1 MEGAASA
8 AEPEHGV
15 FAAAQ
20 PAPSLLRFAANCG
33 VLQINTFV
41 LCMWYLTAPKNE
53 SFPIMS
59 LHAVALS
66 SYSRTDIFKHPC
78 SEKLNHE
85 SLKVAFTESACS
97 SNPSARIS
105 CLAPTPQISILS
117 DESSRP
123 AVIGH
128 AGSFGSYPNSAEA
141 IKDILMS
148 VLNASGLKPS
158 LVLEQN
164 TMQGAEHP
172 DSDMEQWEESSA
184 GDSHDDS
191 DSDSVHR
198 NTVCTQTDIRFTRHR
213 ACWNN
218 THSDS
223 SKPLVD
229 TFFCPR
235 FSDGDPA
242 ASCLSSFT
250 LSDMSPLKQDCF
262 TQVTLTGGTVTSA
275 VVHSG
280 KECYTFPERDLT
292 STRFLS
298 NSTVGKPADLV
309 QYPDTLEPVPVSNND
324 SSSPRGLPQSEP
336 VNPTGSTSPL
346 NISAIP
352 LNRSLQDICMLP
364 EDVEK
369 VFQKGNNVS
378 VYKVGTRTKVIFFQ
392 SPGDQISS
400 LRYCRNFVDI
410 SLCLHNAVEGRE
422 GEYSGHLVV
431 YNIVEKQENAHFFV
445 ADMIIASL
453 EKMKCNILSQQAESW
468 GMEETSGSDSSYHT
482 DSELYSYPGV
492 KKSDSSVASSDS
504 GYEGKFLSLECCALL
519 PVSSPVHLPSHH
531 EVTKFGCHSD
541 SEDEYVIIELED
553 LENLS
558 VTPDKRSPFEPGSN
572 SAEATAQELC
582 RAFRKYWLQRDS
594 VVQLS
599 GCLSSSKQRSVLKEE
614 IPKELESSLN
624 LAEEIKIISKL
635 RGSSGWSPP
644 RSQIIFNIHPSVK
657 RDVVVAAQNFTCVGC
672 GTPIESKY
680 IRRLRYCD
688 YLGKYFCDC
697 CHSYAQSCIPARI
710 LSKWDFKKYYV
721 CNFSKHLLD
730 SIWQHPIFNVL
741 CINKTLYTKSKEM
754 DRVREAQEQL
764 FHLKKLLK
772 TCRFG
777 ESVLKEYE
785 QVPSHLTEELHLFSL
800 DDLVKIKRG
809 QLLPLLKDIL
819 KSSISHV
826 DGCEVS
832 NTFRGRDKRRYLF
845 TTHPY
850 FQLDLTASE
859 A

>member
-1 MEGAASA
+1 
-8 AEPEHGV
+8 
-15 FAAAQ
+15 
-20 PAPSLLRFAANCG
+20 
-33 VLQINTFV
+33 
-41 LCMWYLTAPKNE
+41 
-53 SFPIMS
+53 
-59 LHAVALS
+59 
-66 SYSRTDIFKHPC
+66 
-78 SEKLNHE
+78 LNHE

-97 SNPSARIS
+97 SNASVRIS
-105 CLAPTPQISILS
+105 CLAPTPQISVLS

-141 IKDILMS
+141 IKDILTS

-158 LVLEQN
+158 LVLEQS

-172 DSDMEQWEESSA
+172 DSDMEQWDESSA

-191 DSDSVHR
+191 DSDSAHH
-198 NTVCTQTDIRFTRHR
+198 NTACTQTDIRFTRHR

-223 SKPLVD
+223 SKPSLD

-242 ASCLSSFT
+242 ASSLDGFT
-250 LSDMSPLKQDCF
+250 FPDVSPLKQDCF
-262 TQVTLTGGTVTSA
+262 TQVTLTGGTITSA

-292 STRFLS
+292 FTRFLS
-298 NSTVGKPADLV
+298 NSTVGKPPDLV
-309 QYPDTLEPVPVSNND
+309 QYPDALEPVPVSNSN
-324 SSSPRGLPQSEP
+324 SSSPSDLPQSEP
-336 VNPTGSTSPL
+336 VDPTGSTSPL

-369 VFQKGNNVS
+369 
-378 VYKVGTRTKVIFFQ
+378 
-392 SPGDQISS
+392 
-400 LRYCRNFVDI
+400 
-410 SLCLHNAVEGRE
+410 
-422 GEYSGHLVV
+422 
-431 YNIVEKQENAHFFV
+431 ENAHFFV

-468 GMEETSGSDSSYHT
+468 GVEETSGSDSSYHT
-482 DSELYSYPGV
+482 DSELHYYPGV

-504 GYEGKFLSLECCALL
+504 GYEGKLL
-519 PVSSPVHLPSHH
+519 RTFSPVHLPSHH
-531 EVTKFGCHSD
+531 EVTRFCCHSD

-558 VTPDKRSPFEPGSN
+558 VTPDKRSSFEPGSN

-582 RAFRKYWLQRDS
+582 RAFRKYWLQTDS

-614 IPKELESSLN
+614 VPKELESSLN

-657 RDVVVAAQNFTCVGC
+657 RDAVVAAQNFTCVGC

-697 CHSYAQSCIPARI
+697 CHSYAQSSIPARI

-730 SIWQHPIFNVL
+730 SIWQHPIFNVS

-777 ESVLKEYE
+777 ESVLKEFE

-826 DGCEVS
+826 DGCELCQAKGFICEFCQS
-832 NTFRGRDKRRYLF
+832 ADLLFPHQIAKCKRCTECKTCFHKACFRSGGCPRCLRISARRTL
-845 TTHPY
+845 
-850 FQLDLTASE
+850 SE
-859 A
+859 TP

>member
-1 MEGAASA
+1 
-8 AEPEHGV
+8 
-15 FAAAQ
+15 
-20 PAPSLLRFAANCG
+20 
-33 VLQINTFV
+33 
-41 LCMWYLTAPKNE
+41 
-53 SFPIMS
+53 
-59 LHAVALS
+59 
-66 SYSRTDIFKHPC
+66 
-78 SEKLNHE
+78 
-85 SLKVAFTESACS
+85 
-97 SNPSARIS
+97 
-105 CLAPTPQISILS
+105 

-164 TMQGAEHP
+164 TMQGAENP

-223 SKPLVD
+223 SKPLLD

-242 ASCLSSFT
+242 APCLNSFT
-250 LSDMSPLKQDCF
+250 LSDMPPLKQDCF

-280 KECYTFPERDLT
+280 KECCTFPERDLT
-292 STRFLS
+292 LTRFLS
-298 NSTVGKPADLV
+298 SSTVGKPADLV
-309 QYPDTLEPVPVSNND
+309 QYPDALEPVPVSNSD

-369 VFQKGNNVS
+369 
-378 VYKVGTRTKVIFFQ
+378 
-392 SPGDQISS
+392 
-400 LRYCRNFVDI
+400 
-410 SLCLHNAVEGRE
+410 
-422 GEYSGHLVV
+422 
-431 YNIVEKQENAHFFV
+431 ENAHFFV

-482 DSELYSYPGV
+482 DSEVYSYPGV

-504 GYEGKFLSLECCALL
+504 GYEGKLLSCALL

-582 RAFRKYWLQRDS
+582 RAFRKYWLQTDS

-826 DGCEVS
+826 DGCELCQAKGFICEFCQS
-832 NTFRGRDKRRYLF
+832 ADLLFPYQTAKCKRCTECKTCFHKACFRSGGCPRCLRISARRTL
-845 TTHPY
+845 
-850 FQLDLTASE
+850 SE
-859 A
+859 TPSLVLQ

>member
-1 MEGAASA
+1 
-8 AEPEHGV
+8 
-15 FAAAQ
+15 
-20 PAPSLLRFAANCG
+20 
-33 VLQINTFV
+33 T
-41 LCMWYLTAPKNE
+41 
-53 SFPIMS
+53 
-59 LHAVALS
+59 
-66 SYSRTDIFKHPC
+66 
-78 SEKLNHE
+78 
-85 SLKVAFTESACS
+85 
-97 SNPSARIS
+97 
-105 CLAPTPQISILS
+105 

-128 AGSFGSYPNSAEA
+128 AGSFGSYSNSAEA
-141 IKDILMS
+141 IKDILVS

-158 LVLEQN
+158 LVLEQC

-172 DSDMEQWEESSA
+172 DSDVEQWEESSA
-184 GDSHDDS
+184 GDSHDES
-191 DSDSVHR
+191 DSDSAHHS
-198 NTVCTQTDIRFTRHR
+198 TACTQTDIRFTRHR

-218 THSDS
+218 AYCDS
-223 SKPLVD
+223 SKPLHD
-229 TFFCPR
+229 TFICPHY
-235 FSDGDPA
+235 SDGDSA
-242 ASCLSSFT
+242 ASSLNGFT
-250 LSDMSPLKQDCF
+250 LSDMSPLKRDCF

-280 KECYTFPERDLT
+280 KECYTFPERDLI
-292 STRFLS
+292 STGFPS
-298 NSTVGKPADLV
+298 SSTVGKPTYLV
-309 QYPDTLEPVPVSNND
+309 KYPDALEPVPISNSD
-324 SSSPRGLPQSEP
+324 SNSPSGLSQSEP
-336 VNPTGSTSPL
+336 LSFVPTGSTSPL

-352 LNRSLQDICMLP
+352 LNRSLQDICVLP

-369 VFQKGNNVS
+369 
-378 VYKVGTRTKVIFFQ
+378 
-392 SPGDQISS
+392 
-400 LRYCRNFVDI
+400 
-410 SLCLHNAVEGRE
+410 
-422 GEYSGHLVV
+422 
-431 YNIVEKQENAHFFV
+431 ENAHFFV

-468 GMEETSGSDSSYHT
+468 GVEETSGSDGSYHT

-504 GYEGKFLSLECCALL
+504 GYEGCALL
-519 PVSSPVHLPSHH
+519 PVSSPLHLSSHN
-531 EVTKFGCHSD
+531 EVTRFRCHSD

-558 VTPDKRSPFEPGSN
+558 VTTDKRSSFEPGSN

-582 RAFRKYWLQRDS
+582 RAFRKYWLQTDS
-594 VVQLS
+594 AVQLS
-599 GCLSSSKQRSVLKEE
+599 SCLSSSKQRSVLKEE
-614 IPKELESSLN
+614 IPRELESSLN

-657 RDVVVAAQNFTCVGC
+657 RDAVVAAQNFTCVGC

-697 CHSYAQSCIPARI
+697 CHSYAQSSIPARI

-730 SIWQHPIFNVL
+730 SIWHHPIFNVS

-785 QVPSHLTEELHLFSL
+785 QIPSHLTEELHLFSL

-819 KSSISHV
+819 KSSVSHV
-826 DGCEVS
+826 DGCELCQAKGFICEFCQS
-832 NTFRGRDKRRYLF
+832 ADLLFPYQIAKCKRCTECKACFHKACFKSGGCPKCLRISTRRTL
-845 TTHPY
+845 
-850 FQLDLTASE
+850 SE
-859 A
+859 TPSPVPQ

>member
-1 MEGAASA
+1 
-8 AEPEHGV
+8 
-15 FAAAQ
+15 
-20 PAPSLLRFAANCG
+20 
-33 VLQINTFV
+33 
-41 LCMWYLTAPKNE
+41 
-53 SFPIMS
+53 
-59 LHAVALS
+59 
-66 SYSRTDIFKHPC
+66 
-78 SEKLNHE
+78 LNHE

-97 SNPSARIS
+97 SNPSVRIS
-105 CLAPTPQISILS
+105 CLAPTPQISVLS

-141 IKDILMS
+141 IKEILMS

-158 LVLEQN
+158 LVLEQS
-164 TMQGAEHP
+164 TMQGAEHL
-172 DSDMEQWEESSA
+172 DSDVEQWEESSA

-191 DSDSVHR
+191 DSDSAHH
-198 NTVCTQTDIRFTRHR
+198 NTACTQTDIRFTRHQ

-218 THSDS
+218 AYCDS
-223 SKPLVD
+223 SKPLLD

-235 FSDGDPA
+235 HSDGDPA
-242 ASCLSSFT
+242 ASSLNGFT
-250 LSDMSPLKQDCF
+250 LSDMSPLKRDCF

-280 KECYTFPERDLT
+280 KECYTFSERDLI

-298 NSTVGKPADLV
+298 NSTVGKPSYLV
-309 QYPDTLEPVPVSNND
+309 TYPDALEPVPISNSD
-324 SSSPRGLPQSEP
+324 SNSPSGLSQSEP

-369 VFQKGNNVS
+369 
-378 VYKVGTRTKVIFFQ
+378 
-392 SPGDQISS
+392 
-400 LRYCRNFVDI
+400 
-410 SLCLHNAVEGRE
+410 
-422 GEYSGHLVV
+422 
-431 YNIVEKQENAHFFV
+431 ENAHFFV

-468 GMEETSGSDSSYHT
+468 GVEETSGSDGSYHT

-504 GYEGKFLSLECCALL
+504 GYEGKLLSCALL
-519 PVSSPVHLPSHH
+519 PVSSPAHLPSHH
-531 EVTKFGCHSD
+531 EVTRFRCHSD

-558 VTPDKRSPFEPGSN
+558 VTTDKRSSFEPGSN

-582 RAFRKYWLQRDS
+582 RAFRKYWLQTDS
-594 VVQLS
+594 AVQLS

-614 IPKELESSLN
+614 IPRELESSLN

-657 RDVVVAAQNFTCVGC
+657 RDAVVAAQNFTCVGC

-697 CHSYAQSCIPARI
+697 CHSYAQSSIPARI

-730 SIWQHPIFNVL
+730 SIWQHPIFNVS

-777 ESVLKEYE
+777 ESALKEFE

-826 DGCEVS
+826 DGCELCQAKGFICEFCQS
-832 NTFRGRDKRRYLF
+832 ADLLFPYQIAKCKRCTDCKTCFHKACFKSGGCPKCLRISTRRTLSE
-845 TTHPY
+845 TTP
-850 FQLDLTASE
+850 QVPQ
-859 A
+859 

>member
-1 MEGAASA
+1 
-8 AEPEHGV
+8 
-15 FAAAQ
+15 
-20 PAPSLLRFAANCG
+20 
-33 VLQINTFV
+33 
-41 LCMWYLTAPKNE
+41 
-53 SFPIMS
+53 MS
-59 LHAVALS
+59 LHAVALA
-66 SYSRTDIFKHPC
+66 SYSRPEVFKHPC

-105 CLAPTPQISILS
+105 CLAPTPQISVLS

-128 AGSFGSYPNSAEA
+128 AGSFGSYPNNAEA

-164 TMQGAEHP
+164 TMQGTEHP

-191 DSDSVHR
+191 DSDSAHR
-198 NTVCTQTDIRFTRHR
+198 NTACTQTDIRFTRHR

-218 THSDS
+218 TDSDS
-223 SKPLVD
+223 SKPLLD

-242 ASCLSSFT
+242 ASSLNGFT
-250 LSDMSPLKQDCF
+250 LSDVSPLKQDCF

-280 KECYTFPERDLT
+280 KECYTSPERDLT

-298 NSTVGKPADLV
+298 SSAVGKPTDLV
-309 QYPDTLEPVPVSNND
+309 QYPDALEPVPVSNSD
-324 SSSPRGLPQSEP
+324 SSSPSGLPQSEP

-369 VFQKGNNVS
+369 
-378 VYKVGTRTKVIFFQ
+378 
-392 SPGDQISS
+392 
-400 LRYCRNFVDI
+400 
-410 SLCLHNAVEGRE
+410 
-422 GEYSGHLVV
+422 
-431 YNIVEKQENAHFFV
+431 ENAHFFV

-468 GMEETSGSDSSYHT
+468 GVEETSGSDGSYHT
-482 DSELYSYPGV
+482 DSELNSYPEV

-504 GYEGKFLSLECCALL
+504 GYEGCALL

-531 EVTKFGCHSD
+531 EVTRFCCHSD

-558 VTPDKRSPFEPGSN
+558 VTPDKRSSFEPGSN

-582 RAFRKYWLQRDS
+582 RAFRKYWLQTDS

-614 IPKELESSLN
+614 IPRELESSLN

-657 RDVVVAAQNFTCVGC
+657 RDAVVAAQNFTCVGC

-697 CHSYAQSCIPARI
+697 CHSYAQSSIPARI

-730 SIWQHPIFNVL
+730 SIWQQPIFNVS

-777 ESVLKEYE
+777 ESVLKEFE
-785 QVPSHLTEELHLFSL
+785 QVPSHLTDGLHLFSL

-826 DGCEVS
+826 DGCELCQAKGFICEFCQS
-832 NTFRGRDKRRYLF
+832 ADLLFPYQTAKCKRCTECKTCFHKACFRSGGCPRCLRISARRTL
-845 TTHPY
+845 
-850 FQLDLTASE
+850 SE
-859 A
+859 TPSLVLQ

>member
-1 MEGAASA
+1 
-8 AEPEHGV
+8 
-15 FAAAQ
+15 
-20 PAPSLLRFAANCG
+20 
-33 VLQINTFV
+33 
-41 LCMWYLTAPKNE
+41 
-53 SFPIMS
+53 MS
-59 LHAVALS
+59 LHAVALAS
-66 SYSRTDIFKHPC
+66 FSRTEVFKHPY
-78 SEKLNHE
+78 SGKLNHK
-85 SLKVAFTESACS
+85 SLKVAFTDSACS
-97 SNPSARIS
+97 SNPSVRIS
-105 CLAPTPQISILS
+105 CLAPTPQISVLS

-128 AGSFGSYPNSAEA
+128 AGSFGSYPGSAEA
-141 IKDILMS
+141 IKDILVS

-158 LVLEQN
+158 LVLEQS
-164 TMQGAEHP
+164 TMQAAEHP
-172 DSDMEQWEESSA
+172 DSDVEQWEESST

-191 DSDSVHR
+191 DSDSAHH
-198 NTVCTQTDIRFTRHR
+198 NTACTQTDIRFTRPR

-218 THSDS
+218 ADCDS
-223 SKPLVD
+223 PKPLLD
-229 TFFCPR
+229 TFSCPHYT
-235 FSDGDPA
+235 DGDPA
-242 ASCLSSFT
+242 ASSLSGFT
-250 LSDMSPLKQDCF
+250 LSGMSPLKRDCF

-280 KECYTFPERDLT
+280 KESCTSPERDLAF
-292 STRFLS
+292 TRLLPD
-298 NSTVGKPADLV
+298 STVGKADLV
-309 QYPDTLEPVPVSNND
+309 KYPYAVEPVSLSNSD
-324 SSSPRGLPQSEP
+324 SDSPSVPSQSEP

-369 VFQKGNNVS
+369 
-378 VYKVGTRTKVIFFQ
+378 
-392 SPGDQISS
+392 
-400 LRYCRNFVDI
+400 
-410 SLCLHNAVEGRE
+410 
-422 GEYSGHLVV
+422 
-431 YNIVEKQENAHFFV
+431 ENAHFFV

-453 EKMKCNILSQQAESW
+453 EKMKCNILSQQQAESW
-468 GMEETSGSDSSYHT
+468 GVEETSGSDGSYHT
-482 DSELYSYPGV
+482 DSELSSYPGV
-492 KKSDSSVASSDS
+492 KKSDSSVTSSDS
-504 GYEGKFLSLECCALL
+504 GYE
-519 PVSSPVHLPSHH
+519 
-531 EVTKFGCHSD
+531 
-541 SEDEYVIIELED
+541 ELED

-558 VTPDKRSPFEPGSN
+558 VAPDKRSSFEPGSN

-582 RAFRKYWLQRDS
+582 RAFRKYWLQTDS
-594 VVQLS
+594 AVQLS

-614 IPKELESSLN
+614 IPRELESSLN

-657 RDVVVAAQNFTCVGC
+657 RDAVVAAQNFTCVGC

-697 CHSYAQSCIPARI
+697 CHSYAQSSIPARI

-730 SIWQHPIFNVL
+730 SIWQHPIFNVS

-754 DRVREAQEQL
+754 DRVREVQEQL

-772 TCRFG
+772 TCRFA
-777 ESVLKEYE
+777 ESVLKEFE

-819 KSSISHV
+819 KSSTSHV

-832 NTFRGRDKRRYLF
+832 IQAFCCRCSSVKRKGLSVNSVRAQTFSFRIRLPNVKGAQSAKHAF
-845 TTHPY
+845 TKHASSLEAAPNVY
-850 FQLDLTASE
+850 GSQLGERFQKLHHWCLSE
-859 A
+859 TGFL